1 MANPITDADVKHVA
15 QLSRLKLTDEEVTQ
29 YTEQLGRVLGYIDK
43 LSELDV
49 EGVEPM
55 AHALDMSNVL
65 REDEPVDGMPVD
77 KALATAPAADPPF
90 FKVPKVLGEGS
101 GA

>member
-1 MANPITDADVKHVA
+1 MANPITDADVRHVA
-15 QLSRLKLTDEEVTQ
+15 QLSRLKLSDEQIAEYTQ
-29 YTEQLGRVLGYIDK
+29 QLGRVLGYIDK

-49 EGVEPM
+49 EGVKPM

-65 REDEPVDGMPVD
+65 REDVPVEGMPVD